1 MNNKAS
7 KRLLAASVAS
17 LMLVVA
23 FCGFT
28 YAGDDADATQ
38 DGTTAG
44 KAYVKNVIVASGDGD
59 TDYSDGDIVEFLFN
73 V

>member
-28 YAGDDADATQ
+28 YAGDDADADAKPGLQ
-38 DGTTAG
+38 I
-44 KAYVKNVIVASGDGD
+44 KSKI
-59 TDYSDGDIVEFLFN
+59 L
-73 V
+73 